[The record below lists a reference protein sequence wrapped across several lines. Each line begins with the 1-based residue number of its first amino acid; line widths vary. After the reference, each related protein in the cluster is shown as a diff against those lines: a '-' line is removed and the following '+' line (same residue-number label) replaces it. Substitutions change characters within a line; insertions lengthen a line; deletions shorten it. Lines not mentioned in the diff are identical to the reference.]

1 MGTLISVAIGLVVGF
16 FIGRF
21 TKLFKG
27 KITIPGIPENA
38 KHS

>member
-1 MGTLISVAIGLVVGF
+1 MGTLIGVAIGLAVGF

-27 KITIPGIPENA
+27 KVVIPGIPENA
-38 KHS
+38 KH

>member
-1 MGTLISVAIGLVVGF
+1 MGEIIVAAICLAVGF

-27 KITIPGIPENA
+27 KVNIPGIPENA
-38 KHS
+38 KH